1 MNNIEKLLKDV
12 PVEWRTLGEIRKI
25 KTGKL
30 NANTAVKNGEYL
42 FFTTSKKIKK
52 INTYRQNTEA
62 LLIAGNAKV
71 FFE

>member
-12 PVEWRTLGEIRKI
+12 PVEWRTLGEICKI

-52 INTYRQNTEA
+52 INTYR
-62 LLIAGNAKV
+62 
-71 FFE
+71 